1 MFIVGRRRGL
11 VHARIPNVMMLRNNH
26 SQMIDINV
34 LPSGNDAAQL
44 YRENGGHLTD
54 PEVYGVDPISDD
66 TAKLSIRERAF
77 FGRFHFSDI
86 FQDLINGNVTKF
98 ENGLLYFIE
107 ITKRLSLS

>member
-1 MFIVGRRRGL
+1 MFNGGRRRGL

-54 PEVYGVDPISDD
+54 PEVYGVDPISVD
-66 TAKLSIRERAF
+66 TAKLSIRESVF
-77 FGRFHFSDI
+77 WK
-86 FQDLINGNVTKF
+86 V
-98 ENGLLYFIE
+98 
-107 ITKRLSLS
+107 SLQ